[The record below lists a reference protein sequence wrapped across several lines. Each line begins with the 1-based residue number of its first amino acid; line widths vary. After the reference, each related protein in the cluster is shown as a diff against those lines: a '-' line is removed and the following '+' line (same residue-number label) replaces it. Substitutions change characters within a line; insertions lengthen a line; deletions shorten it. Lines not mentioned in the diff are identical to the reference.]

1 MTRHGTLE
9 ATRAQALYWAEQAK
23 SALMDL
29 PDHPLKPVLTDL
41 SDYVVA
47 RLN

>member
-23 SALMDL
+23 SALSDL